1 MSFSQNL
8 PTTIKAIKKL
18 QMSDQTKTI
27 QVKVSRNAWL
37 VVGLLFIVGA
47 LNYLDRT
54 MIATMRSSIVES
66 VPMSDAQFGLL
77 TSVFLW
83 VYGILSPLAG
93 FLADR
98 FSRSKVIIGSLFI
111 WSLVTWLTSLA
122 TTYNQLLA
130 TRALMG
136 ISEAFYIPAA
146 LALIM
151 DYHKGPTQS
160 TATGLHIA
168 GVMVGQSLGFVG
180 GWIAENHTWNYA
192 FHIFGMVGLTYAI
205 LLAFILKDA
214 PISESIENIPLNSQ
228 AENKTKVNVEF
239 STAIKDLFTRKSFVI
254 LFVFWGIMGVVGW
267 MVMAWLPTYYKEHF
281 NLSQSMAG
289 FYATAYLY
297 PASIAGLLLGGFL
310 SDKWSKKNKHARILI
325 PMIGLA
331 IAAPAVFAGSYTS
344 VLWIAILFFLIY
356 GLTRMFVDTN
366 LMPILCLTVDN
377 RYRAT
382 GYGILNMFATVIG
395 GLGIYAAGALRD
407 SQINL
412 NLVYRLAS
420 LSIIICIILLW
431 LVKNDAEKIKNK
443 HL

>member
-1 MSFSQNL
+1 MSFLQNL

-111 WSLVTWLTSLA
+111 WSLVTWLTSFA

-168 GVMVGQSLGFVG
+168 GVMVGQSLGFIG

-192 FHIFGMVGLTYAI
+192 FHIFGMVGIAYAI
-205 LLAFILKDA
+205 LLLFILKDA
-214 PISESIENIPLNSQ
+214 PKAESIENIPLNSQ
-228 AENKTKVNVEF
+228 TENKTKVNVKF

-310 SDKWSKKNKHARILI
+310 SDRWSKKNKHARILI

-331 IAAPAVFAGSYTS
+331 IAAPAVFAGSYTT

-382 GYGILNMFATVIG
+382 GYGILNMFATIIG

>member
-168 GVMVGQSLGFVG
+168 GVMVGQSLGFIG

-192 FHIFGMVGLTYAI
+192 FHIFGMVGIAYAI
-205 LLAFILKDA
+205 LLLFILKDA
-214 PISESIENIPLNSQ
+214 PKAESIENIPLNSQ
-228 AENKTKVNVEF
+228 TENKTKVNVKF

-310 SDKWSKKNKHARILI
+310 SDRWSKKNKHARILI

-331 IAAPAVFAGSYTS
+331 IAAPAVFAGSYTT

-382 GYGILNMFATVIG
+382 GYGILNMFATIIG

>member
-1 MSFSQNL
+1 
-8 PTTIKAIKKL
+8 
-18 QMSDQTKTI
+18 MSDQTKTI

-168 GVMVGQSLGFVG
+168 GVMVGQSLGFIG

-192 FHIFGMVGLTYAI
+192 FHIFGMVGIAYAI
-205 LLAFILKDA
+205 LLLFILKDA
-214 PISESIENIPLNSQ
+214 PKAESIENIPLNSQ
-228 AENKTKVNVEF
+228 TENKTKVNVKF

-310 SDKWSKKNKHARILI
+310 SDRWSKKNKHARILI

-331 IAAPAVFAGSYTS
+331 IAAPAVFAGSYTT

-382 GYGILNMFATVIG
+382 GYGILNMFATIIG

>member
-1 MSFSQNL
+1 
-8 PTTIKAIKKL
+8 
-18 QMSDQTKTI
+18 
-27 QVKVSRNAWL
+27 
-37 VVGLLFIVGA
+37 
-47 LNYLDRT
+47 
-54 MIATMRSSIVES
+54 
-66 VPMSDAQFGLL
+66 
-77 TSVFLW
+77 
-83 VYGILSPLAG
+83 
-93 FLADR
+93 
-98 FSRSKVIIGSLFI
+98 
-111 WSLVTWLTSLA
+111 
-122 TTYNQLLA
+122 
-130 TRALMG
+130 
-136 ISEAFYIPAA
+136 
-146 LALIM
+146 
-151 DYHKGPTQS
+151 
-160 TATGLHIA
+160 
-168 GVMVGQSLGFVG
+168 MVGQSLGFVG

-192 FHIFGMVGLTYAI
+192 FHIFGMVGIAYAI
-205 LLAFILKDA
+205 LLLFILKDA
-214 PISESIENIPLNSQ
+214 PKAGSIENIPLNSQ
-228 AENKTKVNVEF
+228 TENKTKVNVKF

-310 SDKWSKKNKHARILI
+310 SDSWSKKNKHARILI
-325 PMIGLA
+325 SMIGLA
-331 IAAPAVFAGSYTS
+331 IAAPAVFAGSYTT

-382 GYGILNMFATVIG
+382 GYGILNMFATIIG

-412 NLVYRLAS
+412 NLVFRLAS

-431 LVKNDAEKIKNK
+431 LVKNDTENIKNK

>member
-1 MSFSQNL
+1 MSFLQNL
-8 PTTIKAIKKL
+8 PTTIKAIKKI

-168 GVMVGQSLGFVG
+168 GVMVGQSLGFIG

-192 FHIFGMVGLTYAI
+192 FHIFGMVGIAYAI
-205 LLAFILKDA
+205 LLLFILKDA
-214 PISESIENIPLNSQ
+214 PKAESIENIPLNSQ
-228 AENKTKVNVEF
+228 TENKTKVNVKF

-310 SDKWSKKNKHARILI
+310 SDRWSKKNKHARILI

-331 IAAPAVFAGSYTS
+331 IAAPAVFAGSYTT
-344 VLWIAILFFLIY
+344 VLWIVILFFLIY

-382 GYGILNMFATVIG
+382 GYGILNMFATIIG

>member
-1 MSFSQNL
+1 MSFLQNL
-8 PTTIKAIKKL
+8 PTTIKAIKKI

-168 GVMVGQSLGFVG
+168 GVMVGQSLGFIG

-192 FHIFGMVGLTYAI
+192 FHIFGMVGIAYAI
-205 LLAFILKDA
+205 LLLFILKDA
-214 PISESIENIPLNSQ
+214 PKAGSIENIPLNSQ
-228 AENKTKVNVEF
+228 TENKTKVNVKF

-310 SDKWSKKNKHARILI
+310 SDRWSKKNKHARILI
-325 PMIGLA
+325 PMIGLT
-331 IAAPAVFAGSYTS
+331 IAAPAVFAGSYTT

-382 GYGILNMFATVIG
+382 GYGILNMFATIIG

>member
-1 MSFSQNL
+1 MSFLQNL
-8 PTTIKAIKKL
+8 PTTIKAIKKI

-122 TTYNQLLA
+122 TTYNHLLA

-168 GVMVGQSLGFVG
+168 GVMVGQSLGFIG

-192 FHIFGMVGLTYAI
+192 FHIFGMVGIAYAI
-205 LLAFILKDA
+205 LLLFILKDA
-214 PISESIENIPLNSQ
+214 PKAGSIENIPLNSQ
-228 AENKTKVNVEF
+228 TENKTKVNVKF

-331 IAAPAVFAGSYTS
+331 IAAPAVFAGSYTT

-431 LVKNDAEKIKNK
+431 LVKNDSNNIKNK